1 MIDPWSA
8 TGIRVCGV
16 DGFDAYRDVLSTS
29 TMEGYLKQETAN
41 ALMKGT
47 CTRRIL
53 SNGCFSN
60 VDSPHESFLGDVG
73 CPLCQL
79 LPSFSKS
86 SNKSPAVEAF
96 GSFEAAFT
104 I

>member
-1 MIDPWSA
+1 MGCISLSEGLMGLGMIDPWSA

-47 CTRRIL
+47 CT
-53 SNGCFSN
+53 
-60 VDSPHESFLGDVG
+60 
-73 CPLCQL
+73 
-79 LPSFSKS
+79 
-86 SNKSPAVEAF
+86 
-96 GSFEAAFT
+96 
-104 I
+104 